1 MIAYIIAILIIALAL
16 TNFILGIKLYEKP
29 KENGYFTNVG
39 KIDFIHDKYIMAE
52 PKYVVTI
59 SVITGI
65 LIGLYLAYITSLQMS
80 GILFVLTTLLL
91 FYIYLVEITKRI
103 TFKEGKLTLSQ
114 IFYEEEIE
122 APKIKGMYIY
132 SYNKKFLK
140 SHTYTTK
147 LVITTTDDKT
157 IKFTIS
163 SLDNRA
169 VLNMMKETFGINS
182 YKMFISRR
190 EELPTKNKS
199 EE

>member
-1 MIAYIIAILIIALAL
+1 MIIYIITAIIIAFAL
-16 TNFILGIKLYEKP
+16 SNFILGIKLYEKP

-39 KIDFIHDKYIMAE
+39 KVDFIHDKYIMAE
-52 PKYVVTI
+52 PRYVVTLSI
-59 SVITGI
+59 ITGV
-65 LIGLYLAYITSLQMS
+65 LIGLYLAYATSLQIG
-80 GILFVLTTLLL
+80 GIMIGLTALLI
-91 FYIYLVEITKRI
+91 FYMYVVEITKRI

-114 IFYEEEIE
+114 IFYEEIIE
-122 APKIKGMYIY
+122 APQIKGMYIY

-147 LVITTTDDKT
+147 LVITTTEDKT

-190 EELPTKNKS
+190 EELPSKNKT

>member
-1 MIAYIIAILIIALAL
+1 MIIYIITAIIIALAL
-16 TNFILGIKLYEKP
+16 TNFILGIQLYEKP

-52 PKYVVTI
+52 PRYVVTI
-59 SVITGI
+59 SIITGV
-65 LIGLYLAYITSLQMS
+65 LIGLYLSYATSLQIGGALV
-80 GILFVLTTLLL
+80 GITALLI
-91 FYIYLVEITKRI
+91 FFMYVSEITKRI

-114 IFYEEEIE
+114 IFYEEIIE

-147 LVITTTDDKT
+147 LVITTTEDKT

-190 EELPTKNKS
+190 EELPAKNKT